1 MSKHSAGIMMVVI
14 ALVIG
19 LSTGVSLADKS
30 AVTIEAP
37 DQAAK
42 GTEVV
47 VKLHVTHSANSFFH
61 YTNWVQVKVNSKDTA
76 LWEYS
81 MTNSPEGAK
90 FTKEVKLVV
99 SEPLEIVAEAN
110 CNLHGSQGP
119 VKKKITLK
127 ELR

>member
-1 MSKHSAGIMMVVI
+1 MPKNRAGIMVAVM

-19 LSTGVSLADKS
+19 LSAGVSLADKS

-47 VKLHVTHSANSFFH
+47 VKFHITHSANSFFH
-61 YTNWVQVKVNSKDTA
+61 YTSWVQVKVNGKDTA

-81 MTNSPEGAK
+81 MGNRPEGAI
-90 FTKEVKLVV
+90 FTKEVKLMVN
-99 SEPLEIVAEAN
+99 EPLEIVAEAN
-110 CNLHGSQGP
+110 CNMHGSQGP
-119 VKKKITLK
+119 AKKKITLK
-127 ELR
+127 E

>member
-1 MSKHSAGIMMVVI
+1 MLKHRAGIMVAVM

-19 LSTGVSLADKS
+19 LSVGVSLADKS

-37 DQAAK
+37 DQAVK

-61 YTNWVQVKVNSKDTA
+61 YTNWVQVKVNGKDTV

-81 MTNSPEGAK
+81 MGNRPEGAV
-90 FTKEVKLVV
+90 FTKEAKLMVNA
-99 SEPLEIVAEAN
+99 PLEIVAEAN

-119 VKKKITLK
+119 AKKKITLK
-127 ELR
+127 E